1 MSLLNGGG
9 PYCDPIVSEW
19 LVAYHAM
26 GSLPTPAAAQPPT
39 IDLIKSLYLCVELL
53 LMLNVCQ
60 DVIVRLIE

>member
-19 LVAYHAM
+19 LHTM
-26 GSLPTPAAAQPPT
+26 QWDHCRLQQPEQPPT
-39 IDLIKSLYLCVELL
+39 IDLIKSLYRGMELL

-60 DVIVRLIE
+60 DVIVRVIE

>member
-19 LVAYHAM
+19 LHAM
-26 GSLPTPAAAQPPT
+26 QWDHCRHQQPEQPPT